1 LALKARNNP
10 FATNDAG
17 VVAEQQRRQE
27 EQEQEP
33 PPEPLPW
40 QAPNYVAGAV
50 WIALVVFAT
59 QFAPGV
65 ANSDAD
71 TAMLTTLVS
80 QPFPRPEGIN
90 QLWFLVWNCF
100 SVVPAVL
107 ATLEAPKRGQN
118 PRLPAA
124 PFLWGSV
131 FFGYF
136 ALGPYF
142 ATRSYD
148 TTTTSSATGAN
159 HKDDTGWASRNLFE
173 NRLFGVALSALAL
186 SIPVSSGLFEPGF
199 DGAATAAGLAEL
211 VSTSRFASV
220 ALADITIMS
229 LLAAVLVSEDAKQRG
244 YGPQSS
250 NSWLVASVLLPV
262 ITPCLY
268 LVARPALPEDIVD

>member
-1 LALKARNNP
+1 
-10 FATNDAG
+10 
-17 VVAEQQRRQE
+17 
-27 EQEQEP
+27 
-33 PPEPLPW
+33 
-40 QAPNYVAGAV
+40 
-50 WIALVVFAT
+50 VVFAT
-59 QFAPGV
+59 GFAPGV
-65 ANSDAD
+65 ANSDVD
-71 TAMLTTLVS
+71 TAMFTTLVS
-80 QPFPRPEGIN
+80 QPFLRPDGIN
-90 QLWFLVWNCF
+90 QLWFLIWNF
-100 SVVPAVL
+100 FTAVVAVL
-107 ATLEAPKRGQN
+107 AALKAPKLGQN
-118 PRLPAA
+118 RRLPVT
-124 PFLWGSV
+124 PLSV
-131 FFGYF
+131 GVRFF
-136 ALGPYF
+136 GPYF
-142 ATRSYD
+142 ATRSYNTND
-148 TTTTSSATGAN
+148 TDNDNNTTTTTTDAM
-159 HKDDTGWASRNLFE
+159 GWASRNLFE